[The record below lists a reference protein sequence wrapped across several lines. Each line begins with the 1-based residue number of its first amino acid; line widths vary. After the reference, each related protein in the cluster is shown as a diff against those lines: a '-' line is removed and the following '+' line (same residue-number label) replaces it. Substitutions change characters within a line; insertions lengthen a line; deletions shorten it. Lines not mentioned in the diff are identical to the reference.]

1 MLQRLARLSPP
12 SPSPPSHRAGEAQRT
27 AGVITRRQKGGKH
40 VVLWSKPPRS
50 LRGSQGGSLKVGEWR
65 MDSDPGGGS
74 AAARGLA
81 REPPD
86 LGRRRV
92 VQQPALDPGAV
103 VCVTVRR
110 DHGHAHQRARDRA
123 RELVA
128 ELLSREQRHGG
139 HGAVPRRRAR
149 VLRHAPPAPVRHPL
163 ENGAVNWPQR
173 RETRPPRD
181 DTIVHRVS
189 RKTKRVTQ
197 REGERSRSS
206 IIL

>member
-1 MLQRLARLSPP
+1 MSSRDDK
-12 SPSPPSHRAGEAQRT
+12 RAGNTSRKNAENSERRAQGHVSRHLAT
-27 AGVITRRQKGGKH
+27 AICSPQNRF
-40 VVLWSKPPRS
+40 LWSKPPRS
-50 LRGSQGGSLKVGEWR
+50 LRGNQGGSLKVGEWR
-65 MDSDPGGGS
+65 MDRDPGGGS

-81 REPPD
+81 REPAD

-139 HGAVPRRRAR
+139 HGAVLRRRAR
-149 VLRHAPPAPVRHPL
+149 VLRHAPPAPLRHPL

-173 RETRPPRD
+173 RETRPPRGGGPPCLAKNEES
-181 DTIVHRVS
+181 DTAR
-189 RKTKRVTQ
+189 R
-197 REGERSRSS
+197 
-206 IIL
+206 